1 MNGCQNRISVSK
13 TIRLLCFLPV
23 LGFEFSRKI
32 VHWPSTG
39 MWIAFPHK
47 NNPVSST
54 QVTVTS
60 APWSSLYRWFTF
72 GNGVSSYIDYQNVF
86 ADFT

>member
-23 LGFEFSRKI
+23 LGFEFSQKI
-32 VHWPSTG
+32 VHWSHTG

-47 NNPVSST
+47 NNPGFFNTGYSDQCAMVIPVSL
-54 QVTVTS
+54 VYF
-60 APWSSLYRWFTF
+60 W
-72 GNGVSSYIDYQNVF
+72 
-86 ADFT
+86 